1 MVQAGASDIL
11 IANEIV
17 DSGKLGRI
25 AALAHRAQVCV
36 AADSPDAVTALAEA
50 ACAAHSTVAVLVD
63 VDVGLGRCGVAGPAA
78 ATALGAMV
86 QRSAGLRLAGLM
98 GYEGRRPL
106 SDPDRAAVI
115 ERAYATLAEVKQSFD
130 PAGLPA
136 GTVSAAG
143 TSTLRE
149 ALADPFVTEIQA
161 GTDTPTRPP
170 LAGPALP
177 PEPAPSMC
185 ATVSS

>member
-11 IANEIV
+11 IANEVV

-36 AADSPDAVTALAEA
+36 AADSADAVTALAEA

-86 QRSAGLRLAGLM
+86 QRSAGLRLAGLL
-98 GYEGRRPL
+98 GYDGRRRL
-106 SDPDRAAVI
+106 RDPDRAPLI
-115 ERAYATLAEVKQSFD
+115 QPAY
-130 PAGLPA
+130 
-136 GTVSAAG
+136 
-143 TSTLRE
+143 
-149 ALADPFVTEIQA
+149 
-161 GTDTPTRPP
+161 PP
-170 LAGPALP
+170 LAH
-177 PEPAPSMC
+177 
-185 ATVSS
+185 VKH

>member
-1 MVQAGASDIL
+1 MVQAGASGIL
-11 IANEIV
+11 IGNEVV

-98 GYEGRRPL
+98 GLAGRGRPR
-106 SDPDRAAVI
+106 DPVMAS
-115 ERAYATLAEVKQSFD
+115 QS
-130 PAGLPA
+130 P
-136 GTVSAAG
+136 
-143 TSTLRE
+143 
-149 ALADPFVTEIQA
+149 
-161 GTDTPTRPP
+161 TDYPP
-170 LAGPALP
+170 LAEG
-177 PEPAPSMC
+177 
-185 ATVSS
+185 